1 MRVFD
6 PAQPRFDGE
15 QAQTVIKRF
24 TVYNAHRI
32 ERTQKALT
40 ERQQVF
46 LEVLALLFHVN
57 HEKLP
62 GFVSRDC
69 PCGVARY
76 NPSKDSLRA
85 IAGISTGFQYQQR
98 RSGTLSVKSLFLMGS
113 CGSLGHSGGSD
124 LDIWLCH
131 NPLLSSEE
139 LAVLQS
145 KCSAIEEWAESISLE
160 VHFFL
165 MDAQKFMRGE
175 RNDLDGEDCGSAQ
188 HQLLLDEFYRT
199 AILLEGCYPLWWIVP
214 PENETHYQG
223 YIENM
228 EKQGFAN
235 PDEVIDFGGV
245 GNIPPGEFV
254 GAGMWQLYKAIG
266 SPYKSIL
273 KLFLTEAYASD
284 YPSVKPLSVDL
295 KNRIYNLDT
304 KLETLD
310 PYLLLFDYLEAYL
323 RKSENEAEDESRL
336 DLVRRCIYFKCNVP
350 MSQPTKR
357 KHWKRELLKPLIRQW
372 GWDEGQLAHLDN
384 RPRWQVHT
392 VIQERKLLVSELI
405 DSYKFLSRFGR
416 QFQQETLLNA
426 KDMTLLGHKLYATF
440 DRKPGKIDLINPK
453 ISRDIQQEK
462 LTVHL
467 NRQHVRMR
475 IPKMSWS
482 LFTGIERPGS
492 AQRPLKKSASLI
504 ELLAWCHV
512 NEVMAKGTQVVLYHG
527 REQGNDYELKEIIA
541 TFRKLPVA
549 GEVEANFEH
558 TPVPKVINLYINV
571 FVDPLSHFTRRGIH
585 KISNLTDS
593 LGYSALKENLVL
605 TIDQLVYNSWR
616 EVLATRYEG
625 QNAMLRVIED
635 FLVSF
640 PPGGDAA
647 RPEVKVYCFCA
658 TRAKAIAA
666 RVESVLDEIYACFY
680 QSKLGLRSRY
690 VLQMGQEFH
699 LIQFSQGRPVIHHYE
714 KAGHLVR
721 QLAKPQPYYS
731 QLVLDSHAL
740 PGTVVSMICKN
751 ARPGR
756 LQVYYLKELPKEES
770 EQVSL
775 QNSHAQI
782 FVIDERGS
790 LVQWR
795 TPIYNEASLIN
806 PLNVFLRQV
815 EYRQNRHR
823 FEASEDVQERVIEY
837 YQILLPEKNKPMRT
851 RAIRP
856 KEGLG
861 KGRFFDVHAQVDFDS
876 QNNIDFT
883 LQCEQQEFSRLEHGD
898 HVYKELVR
906 YLVLLRKH
914 QKPYPVYITDLSISD
929 RLHNRNARHVVQTA
943 SYLNY
948 KHKLERQLNKALLA
962 LYPNK

>member
-1 MRVFD
+1 MREFN
-6 PAQPRFDGE
+6 PAQPRFDPE
-15 QAQTVIKRF
+15 HAQTIIKRF
-24 TVYNAHRI
+24 STYNAHRI
-32 ERTQKALT
+32 ERTQNALT
-40 ERQQVF
+40 ERQRVF
-46 LEVLALLFHVN
+46 LEVMTLLFHMN

-62 GFVSRDC
+62 GFVDHDC

-76 NPSKDSLRA
+76 HPSKDSLRA
-85 IAGISTGFQYQQR
+85 IAGITTGFQYQQR
-98 RSGTLSVKSLFLMGS
+98 RSGQVSVKSLFLMGS

-131 NPLLSSEE
+131 NPLLSQQE
-139 LAVLQS
+139 LVLLQK
-145 KCSAIEEWAESISLE
+145 KCSAIEEWAETISLE

-165 MDAQKFMRGE
+165 MDAEKFMRGE

-214 PENETHYQG
+214 PENERHYQE
-223 YIENM
+223 YLEAM
-228 EKQGFAN
+228 EQQGFTN
-235 PDEVIDFGGV
+235 PDDVIDFGGL

-284 YPSVKPLSVDL
+284 YPTVMPLSVDL
-295 KNRIYNLDT
+295 KNRIYNMET

-323 RKSENEAEDESRL
+323 NEREEEGRL

-350 MSQPTKR
+350 MSQPTRR
-357 KHWKRELLKPLIRQW
+357 KHWKRELLKPLIRKWDW
-372 GWDEGQLAHLDN
+372 GEGHLSHLDN
-384 RPRWQVHT
+384 RPLWQVHT
-392 VIQERKLLVSELI
+392 VMQERKLLVNELI
-405 DSYKFLSRFGR
+405 NSYKFLSRFGR

-440 DRKPGKIDLINPK
+440 DRKPGKVDFINPN

-462 LTVHL
+462 LTLHL
-467 NRQHVRMR
+467 NREHVRKR
-475 IPKMSWS
+475 IPLMSWG

-492 AQRPLKKSASLI
+492 AQKPIKKSASLI

-527 REQGNDYELKEIIA
+527 KEQGNDYELKEIIP

-549 GEVEANFEH
+549 NGVKADFEH
-558 TPVPKVINLYINV
+558 SPVPYIINLYINV
-571 FVDPLSHFTRRGIH
+571 FVDPMNHFTRRGIH
-585 KISNLTDS
+585 KVSNLTDS
-593 LGYSALKENLVL
+593 LGYSTLKENLVL
-605 TIDQLVYNSWR
+605 TIDQLVFNSWR

-625 QNAMLRVIED
+625 QNALLRVIED

-640 PPGGDAA
+640 PPGTDAP
-647 RPEVKVYCFCA
+647 RPKLNVYCFCA
-658 TRAKAIAA
+658 TRAQAIAQ
-666 RVESVLDEIYACFY
+666 RVESVLDEIYECFY
-680 QSKLGLRSRY
+680 LSKVGQRSRY

-699 LIQFSQGRPVIHHYE
+699 LIQFNQGRPIIYHYE
-714 KAGHLVR
+714 KAVHLVK
-721 QLAKPQPYYS
+721 QLAKPQQHYS
-731 QLVLDSHAL
+731 KLVLDSLAL
-740 PGTVVSMICKN
+740 PGTVIAMVCKN

-756 LQVYYLKELPKEES
+756 LQVYYQIEELLEEV
-770 EQVSL
+770 EEGKI
-775 QNSHAQI
+775 AQHKKAHI
-782 FVIDERGS
+782 YVIDERGS
-790 LVQWR
+790 LVQWK
-795 TPIYNEASLIN
+795 TPMYNEASLIN
-806 PLNVFLRQV
+806 PLNHFLRQV

-823 FEASEDVQERVIEY
+823 YDESTEVQERVIEY
-837 YQILLPEKNKPMRT
+837 FQVLLPEKGKSMRT

-861 KGRFFDVHAQVDFDS
+861 QGRFFDVHAQVDFDTD
-876 QNNIDFT
+876 NNISFT
-883 LQCEQQEFSRLEHGD
+883 LQVEQQEFSRLEHGD
-898 HVYKELVR
+898 HIYKELVR

-929 RLHNRNARHVVQTA
+929 RLHNRNAKHVLQTA

-948 KHKLERQLNKALLA
+948 KHKLEAQLNKALIA
-962 LYPNK
+962 LYPSK